1 MSHATDARLRS
12 PEVARRLGIGGDDVY
27 RLIFDGELDGR
38 PDRDGIVYVSEASVA
53 AYASAHPA
61 VGQSEAAESDNRS
74 ASRIPP
80 EFPPSSAGLG
90 VTGRDEVLHT
100 HNPKVAGS
108 NPAPATNVMSQDIG
122 NPRTPGFGGCHVL
135 RRGW

>member
-1 MSHATDARLRS
+1 MSNVTDARLRS
-12 PEVARRLGIGGDDVY
+12 PEDARRLGIGGDDVY

-53 AYASAHPA
+53 AYLTTHPA
-61 VGQSEAAESDNRS
+61 VDQSEAADSDNRS

-90 VTGRDEVLHT
+90 GTGR
-100 HNPKVAGS
+100 S
-108 NPAPATNVMSQDIG
+108 
-122 NPRTPGFGGCHVL
+122 
-135 RRGW
+135 